1 MEKISAVGEF
11 TDFEH
16 APRGRVGCFQPDV
29 KVDSLSLSC
38 SVLLTIHIYFGSSFH
53 PIFLS

>member
-1 MEKISAVGEF
+1 MEKIYAVGEF